1 MKRFN
6 KKAIDTKAIN
16 LILSGFVIFILIMIF
31 YIWAGKNLVEKQ
43 STVVEG
49 DLAQIRID
57 QGLATLAYEKP
68 QELTANTE
76 QAFKNQFTQQGLIVE
91 SIKCKNARCDFKLKR
106 GVNPKYSADY
116 QRTVYLPGKEILFI
130 GRLNYE

>member
-16 LILSGFVIFILIMIF
+16 LILSGFVIFTLIMIF

-76 QAFKNQFTQQGLIVE
+76 QAFKNQFTQQGFTVE
-91 SIKCKNARCDFKLKR
+91 SIECKNARCDFKLKR
-106 GVNPKYSADY
+106 GTTPKYSADY